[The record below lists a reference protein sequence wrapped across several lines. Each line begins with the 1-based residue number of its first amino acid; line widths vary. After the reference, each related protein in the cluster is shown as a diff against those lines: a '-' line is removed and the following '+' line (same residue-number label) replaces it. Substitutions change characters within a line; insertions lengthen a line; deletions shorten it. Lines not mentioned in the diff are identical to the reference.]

1 MDYKVK
7 SRIWI
12 EAEEG
17 VFLGE
22 GRVRLLKSIDK
33 CGSISEAAKELG
45 ISYKKA
51 WRLVK
56 SMNTSSSE
64 PMVIKSKGG
73 SGGGK
78 SELTDYA
85 RKSIVFFEA
94 LNKKCWAF
102 LAQELEEN
110 PL

>member
-1 MDYKVK
+1 MSFKVK

-12 EAEEG
+12 ESETG

-22 GRVRLLKSIDK
+22 GRVRLLKSIDE
-33 CGSISEAAKELG
+33 CGSISEAAKDLE

-51 WRLVK
+51 WKLVK
-56 SMNTSSSE
+56 SMNESSNQE
-64 PMVIKSKGG
+64 MVMKTKGG

-85 RKSIVFFEA
+85 REAIRFFDSINKS
-94 LNKKCWAF
+94 CWKA
-102 LAQELEEN
+102 LEEQMEGN
-110 PL
+110 PF

>member
-1 MDYKVK
+1 MSFKVK

-12 EAEEG
+12 ESDTG

-22 GRVRLLKSIDK
+22 GRVRLLKAIDH
-33 CGSISEAAKELG
+33 CGSISEAAKALG

-51 WRLVK
+51 WKLVK
-56 SMNTSSSE
+56 SMNESSSQE
-64 PMVIKSKGG
+64 MVVKTKGG

-85 RKSIVFFEA
+85 RETIKFFDS
-94 LNKKCWAF
+94 LNKSCWKV
-102 LAQELEEN
+102 LEEEMNKN